1 MDLHQFYTNCQQ
13 KTLADGAGVFLMM
26 QEANYTPAAYS
37 VFTFHLMCDKKIS
50 LMWFPKWFASSRD
63 KENSFLPFR

>member
-1 MDLHQFYTNCQQ
+1 
-13 KTLADGAGVFLMM
+13 MM
-26 QEANYTPAAYS
+26 QEANYMPAAYS

-63 KENSFLPFR
+63 KENSFFAVPIENHIFLETIAYFSLAC